1 MVKSIR
7 VTILIPEQLM
17 TAKHLHPDDCV
28 LELGGS
34 IGRNSCVI
42 NSILTDKTKHV
53 VVEPSK
59 AELNILLKN
68 RDSNNLGNNCIQNIG
83 ILSKYL
89 SRVLCQLTV

>member
-1 MVKSIR
+1 MEQLQIIHSKLNFTGNIQ
-7 VTILIPEQLM
+7 TEIPEQLM
-17 TAKHLHPDDCV
+17 TMKHLHPDDCV

-53 VVEPSK
+53 
-59 AELNILLKN
+59 
-68 RDSNNLGNNCIQNIG
+68 
-83 ILSKYL
+83 YL